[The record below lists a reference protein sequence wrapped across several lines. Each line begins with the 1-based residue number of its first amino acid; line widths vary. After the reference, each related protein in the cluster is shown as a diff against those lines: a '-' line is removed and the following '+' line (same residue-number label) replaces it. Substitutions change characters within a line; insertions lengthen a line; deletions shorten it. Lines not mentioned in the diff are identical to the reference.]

1 MSFRVQEILR
11 GAGLPTLSG
20 ALADFLAVAFLVV
33 LIGLAAFF
41 ILGLLVRSIAKRLIP
56 GKTTHADPNGFFL
69 RLYLKRPLVGFE
81 DLAH

>member
-1 MSFRVQEILR
+1 MSSGFKKSYEAQDF
-11 GAGLPTLSG
+11 PTLSR
-20 ALADFLAVAFLVV
+20 ASADFLPVAFLVV

-41 ILGLLVRSIAKRLIP
+41 IPGLLMRSIAKRLIL
-56 GKTTHADPNGFFL
+56 GKTTHADPNGFVL